1 MSKGMIK
8 LSKIKPNPD
17 NPRVIKDENFE
28 KLCKSIKEFPK
39 MMALR
44 PIIVREDWVVL
55 GGNMRRKA
63 LESLGYEKIPEEW
76 VKSAD
81 DFTEEEQKRFLV
93 TDNIG
98 FGEWDWEILQKDW
111 DVSALTEWNLNV
123 PIDKMIDGMDEEDDE
138 LEFEQ
143 SVQIEPAD
151 EYIMIIAPPNSP
163 EWDEIKERLKL
174 GIVRRGGY
182 KKGSPFDASSI
193 ERVIKWDD
201 FKKRYD
207 VDSDTE

>member
-1 MSKGMIK
+1 MIELK
-8 LSKIKPNPD
+8 KIKENPD
-17 NPRVIKDENFE
+17 NPRLIKDENFE

-63 LESLGYEKIPEEW
+63 LEVLGYEKIPEEW
-76 VKSAD
+76 VKKAT

-93 TDNIG
+93 TDNVG

-111 DVSALTEWNLNV
+111 DVSALTEWNLDV
-123 PIDKMIDGMDEEDDE
+123 PIEKMIDGMDEEDDE

-143 SVQIEPAD
+143 SVQIAPAD

-163 EWDEIKERLKL
+163 EWDEIKEKLKL
-174 GIVRRGGY
+174 KIVRRGGY
-182 KKGSPFDASSI
+182 KKGSPFDANSI
-193 ERVIKWDD
+193 ERVIEWND
-201 FKKRYD
+201 FKTRYKD
-207 VDSDTE
+207 ADSDTK

>member
-1 MSKGMIK
+1 MIELK
-8 LSKIKPNPD
+8 KILTNPD

-44 PIIVREDWVVL
+44 PIIVRENWIVL

-63 LESLGYEKIPEEW
+63 LEHLGYEKIPKDW
-76 VKSAD
+76 VKFAK
-81 DFTEEEQKRFLV
+81 DFTEEEQKRFLI
-93 TDNIG
+93 TDNVG
-98 FGEWDWEILQKDW
+98 FGEWDWEILNKSW
-111 DVSALTEWNLNV
+111 DVSALNEWNLDV
-123 PIDKMIDGMDEEDDE
+123 PIDKMIDGMDEDDDE

-174 GIVRRGGY
+174 KIVRRGGY
-182 KKGSPFDASSI
+182 KKGSPFDTNSI
-193 ERVIKWDD
+193 ERVIEWND
-201 FKKRYD
+201 FKTRYKD
-207 VDSDTE
+207 ADSDTK

>member
-1 MSKGMIK
+1 MIELK
-8 LSKIKPNPD
+8 KIKENPD
-17 NPRVIKDENFE
+17 NPRLIKDENFE

-63 LESLGYEKIPEEW
+63 LEVLGYEKIPEEW
-76 VKSAD
+76 VKKAT

-93 TDNIG
+93 TDNVG

-111 DVSALTEWNLNV
+111 DVSALTEWNLDV
-123 PIDKMIDGMDEEDDE
+123 PIEKMIDGMDEEDDE

-143 SVQIEPAD
+143 SVQIAPAD

-163 EWDEIKERLKL
+163 EWDEIKEKLKL
-174 GIVRRGGY
+174 KIVRRGGY
-182 KKGSPFDASSI
+182 KKGSPFDANSI
-193 ERVIKWDD
+193 ERVIEWND
-201 FKKRYD
+201 FKTRYKD
-207 VDSDTE
+207 ADSDTE